1 MNYTDYYG
9 YGDYN
14 DIWNTTN
21 SVLGSTT
28 TSSDPSAAVMGVVGG
43 IIAGFIGLIVI
54 VSLVLTVLQIIGMWK
69 TFVKAGEKGWKV
81 LIPFYN
87 IAMLYKISGMS
98 PYLVFVYIGLIIP
111 IVNIFAGIALAI
123 ITLYQKVNLM
133 KGFKASTGLTV
144 VMLMVPFIAYLILG
158 FGKSEYYG
166 FENNNENI

>member
-1 MNYTDYYG
+1 MNLIDSYNYEDF
-9 YGDYN
+9 N
-14 DIWNTTN
+14 DILNSTN
-21 SVLGSTT
+21 SIAGSTVI
-28 TSSDPSAAVMGVVGG
+28 SSDPSAAVLGVIGG

-54 VSLVLTVLQIIGMWK
+54 VSLVITVLQIIGMWK

-123 ITLYQKVNLM
+123 INLYQKVNLM

-144 VMLMVPFIAYLILG
+144 AMLMVPFIAYLILG
-158 FGKSEYYG
+158 FGKSNYYG
-166 FENNNENI
+166 YDSQEENI